1 MIDRLNGYFL
11 FAFMNSWL
19 NLMQLATSF
28 SLNVLISTLW
38 VYFNLTIIFVFLQ
51 TSLFCLHLNTS
62 VGNFPSLALH
72 FSASPFLDN
81 MGKDEI
87 IWAADYEYISL

>member
-19 NLMQLATSF
+19 NLMQLATSC
-28 SLNVLISTLW
+28 SLNVLISTLR
-38 VYFNLTIIFVFLQ
+38 VSFHLL
-51 TSLFCLHLNTS
+51 SLFSYRLLSFAYILTL
-62 VGNFPSLALH
+62 VLANFPSLALH

-81 MGKDEI
+81 IGKDEI